1 MWMVLL
7 AGCRSSVAPISGDRY
22 ALESISGAP
31 LPAPYSAIP
40 EETNR
45 IHSDTLI
52 LATDGSGERRTVYD
66 SFQGTKRKERT
77 SLTYTSVAG
86 RIELSLACT
95 DPPCL
100 SPPHLKGTLQGFVIT
115 ITESKITRVPLVFRR
130 DYPPD

>member
-1 MWMVLL
+1 MALVFLT
-7 AGCRSSVAPISGDRY
+7 ACKSSVEPISGDRY

-52 LATDGSGERRTVYD
+52 LAPDGSGERRTVYD

-77 SLTYTSVAG
+77 SLTYTNVSG
-86 RIELSLACT
+86 RIEVALACAT
-95 DPPCL
+95 PPCL
-100 SPPHLKGTLQGFVIT
+100 SPPHLTGTLQGTAIT
-115 ITESKITRVPLVFRR
+115 ITTSKVTRVPLVFRR
-130 DYPPD
+130 AFPPD